1 MKKVFLFLMA
11 MMALTA
17 NAQEIKDL
25 KVKLI
30 LADPMREI
38 KTHLVWY
45 TDRVA
50 ISEDQEYEDMWE
62 ITIYKADHIFE
73 DGAQRRAKV
82 GLYTSNDSL
91 ICLIDGFHGDVSDD
105 RRRLGI
111 NYGYTESNQ
120 KVNVKKIVDHLL
132 NTDGYIRVTAPMYG
146 GYWFD
151 ERMRYRKNKE

>member
-1 MKKVFLFLMA
+1 MKKVFLFLMV

-30 LADPMREI
+30 LADPMKEI

-45 TDRVA
+45 TDRIA
-50 ISEDQEYEDMWE
+50 ISENQEFEDMWE
-62 ITIYKADHIFE
+62 ITIYNADHIFE

-91 ICLIDGFHGDVSDD
+91 ICLIDGFRGEVSSDG
-105 RRRLGI
+105 RRLGI
-111 NYGYTESNQ
+111 NYGYTENNQ

-132 NTDGYIRVTAPMYG
+132 NTDGYIRVTAQMFG
-146 GYWFD
+146 DYWFD
-151 ERMRYRKNKE
+151 ERMRYRGDKE